1 MNYLVLFPTTVMLA
15 SLASHALAQDTPAEP
30 MPAAPVAARPA
41 AAATAPTMIY
51 RHVLPDGRIV
61 YSDEA
66 VAGAKIDHT
75 IRMAPAIE
83 GNLWTTEPGTRPV
96 VPAQTTPTPV
106 KRIPVARAKPTPSG
120 AVAVSDRA
128 LAEVMRAEMLL
139 EDAKKRQAAGVKPL
153 QTELRDNSDG
163 GPATSSAYVSRQ
175 RSLAR
180 DVAYAEDEL
189 RKAKEALAGGR

>member
-1 MNYLVLFPTTVMLA
+1 MNYSALLSTTVLLT
-15 SLASHALAQDTPAEP
+15 SFASHAPAQDTPAEP
-30 MPAAPVAARPA
+30 TPAAPVAAKPA
-41 AAATAPTMIY
+41 TALRAPTMIY

-66 VAGAKIDHT
+66 VAGARIDHT
-75 IRMAPAIE
+75 IKVAPAIE
-83 GNLWTTEPGTRPV
+83 GNLWTTEPGTRPAV
-96 VPAQTTPTPV
+96 TPQSTPTPV
-106 KRIPVARAKPTPSG
+106 KRLPIARAKPNPSG

-139 EDAKKRQAAGVKPL
+139 EDARKRQAEGVKPL
-153 QTELRDNSDG
+153 QAELRDNSDG

-189 RKAKEALAGGR
+189 RRAKEALAGGR